1 MTGAPVCAAIVE
13 PMPRPHLRSLL
24 AALAPALALA
34 LWPVPAS
41 ASLNFS
47 PRACPAGTPA
57 RFDCAVVTVPRS
69 RAGLVPG
76 TIALKVERKLAG
88 AVPSRDAVIGLAGG
102 PGQAALGLG
111 GFFGK
116 ALKPALGSRDLI
128 VFDQRGTGE
137 SQALSCPALSSPE
150 EAMRAGS
157 IGELIESCAQ
167 QLGPARGAYTT
178 QESVADIEA
187 IREAAG
193 YEKLVLFGVSYG
205 TKVALQYAERYPQHL
220 EALVLDSVVPSSGS
234 EPFGVPS
241 FQAIPG
247 ALEELCS
254 QRACAGIT
262 ANPTADLAR
271 LIAKLRKHA
280 LAGSVYDGSGHRHT
294 VRLGEIGLLQ
304 ILVGGDLNPALRAL
318 LPAAVVSALRHDPGP
333 LLRLYWLSQGLIPTV
348 PTHRP
353 EPVEGAQSID
363 ETLFAD
369 TSCEELPFPWQ
380 RAAEPE
386 ARMAEAL
393 TALRA
398 LPGSDFYPFDATT
411 ALEASFVPAC
421 VDWPVASAPP
431 PAEVALPD
439 VPTLILSGE
448 QDLRTPTADARAVA
462 ARIPG
467 AQLLVVPF
475 TGHSV
480 LGTDFSDCAEG
491 AVEAFFAGA
500 NAPPCASSSN
510 PFAPTPI
517 TPTRLAYIHPPAV
530 LKGKR
535 GQTLTAMLDTV
546 LDLARQVIGATLQAN
561 AELPV
566 GSSFGGL
573 RGGYARLSSSSVVLH
588 DFSFVRGVRL
598 SGTFPVRHGRLRAAT
613 IRISGRAAAHGA
625 VRLGSRK
632 RVTGRLGGR
641 RFSVSI
647 ARVKLARVGARDV
660 SAWGEGGAWAGPR
673 AWAGRRAWPS
683 VTVAFPL
690 SGLARVR

>member
-1 MTGAPVCAAIVE
+1 
-13 PMPRPHLRSLL
+13 MPRPHLRSPL

-41 ASLNFS
+41 ASLSFS
-47 PRACPAGTPA
+47 SRVCPATSPA
-57 RFDCAVVTVPRS
+57 RFGCAIVTVPRS
-69 RAGLVPG
+69 RAGLAPG

-88 AVPSRDAVIGLAGG
+88 AEPSRDAVIALAGG
-102 PGQAALGLG
+102 PGQAALG
-111 GFFGK
+111 FSEFIEH
-116 ALKPALGSRDLI
+116 ALKPAIGSRDLI

-137 SQALSCPALSSPE
+137 SEPLSCPALGSPE
-150 EAMRAGS
+150 ETTPAGS
-157 IGELIESCAQ
+157 IGELIGSCAQ

-178 QESVADIEA
+178 QESVADIDA
-187 IREAAG
+187 IREAGG

-205 TKVALQYAERYPQHL
+205 TKVALRYAERYPQHV

-241 FQAIPG
+241 FEAIPG

-254 QRACAGIT
+254 LRACAGIT
-262 ANPTADLAR
+262 ANPTAALAR

-304 ILVGGDLNPALRAL
+304 ILLGGDLNPALRAL

-333 LLRLYWLSQGLIPTV
+333 LLRLYWLSQGLIPNV
-348 PTHRP
+348 PTRRP
-353 EPVEGAQSID
+353 EPVENADSID

-380 RAAEPE
+380 RTAAPE

-393 TALRA
+393 TALHA
-398 LPGSDFYPFDATT
+398 LPGGDFYPFDAPT

-431 PAEVALPD
+431 PAEVSLPD

-480 LGTDFSDCAEG
+480 LGADFSSCAED

-500 NAPPCASSSN
+500 NVLPCATSSD
-510 PFAPTPI
+510 PFAPTPV

-530 LKGKR
+530 LGGR
-535 GQTLTAMLDTV
+535 PGQTLTAVLDTV

-598 SGTFPVRHGRLRAAT
+598 SGTFPVRQGRLRAAT
-613 IRISGRAAAHGA
+613 IRISGRAASPGA

-632 RVTGRLGGR
+632 RVTGRLGGQ
-641 RFSVSI
+641 RFSVNV
-647 ARVKLARVGARDV
+647 ARVKLARVGAGNV
-660 SAWGEGGAWAGPR
+660 SGWGEGGAWAG
-673 AWAGRRAWPS
+673 AGAWPS
-683 VTVAFPL
+683 PTAAFPPR
-690 SGLARVR
+690 GLARVR